1 MLYELTMSIVPETR
15 YARAGEINIAY
26 NVVGEG
32 PLDLVFVPDWLTN
45 LELQWELPQSAR
57 FLQRLASFS
66 RLIVFDKRGTG
77 LSDPVPLMELP
88 TLEEWMD
95 DVRVGMDAAGSQR
108 AALFAFGAAGPMCM
122 LFAASSPHR
131 TSALVLFETF
141 ARMRR
146 AADYPAGIP
155 DRLADGVLAWVD
167 QGWGTGT
174 MVDLFAPSGAAD
186 SHLQETLGRVQRQAA
201 SPGTAA
207 AMMRLIVETDVRAV
221 LPTISVPTLVVH
233 RAEDSF
239 VRPAHA
245 RYLADSIAGAR
256 LAEVPGRDYLYF
268 VGDPD
273 PVLDEVQE
281 FLTGVRE
288 VAVPDRSLLTVLFTD
303 VADSTRRA
311 AELGD
316 RGWRDVL
323 ESHHAIVRRQLERYR
338 GHEVDTAGDG
348 FFATFDGPARAIR
361 CARATTEAVRSLGL
375 EVRAGVHT
383 GECEVIGEKVGGI
396 AVHVGARVASLASAG
411 EVLVSST
418 VRDLVAGSGIS
429 FTDRGMH
436 HLKGIPDEWRLFTVD
451 RA

>member
-1 MLYELTMSIVPETR
+1 
-15 YARAGEINIAY
+15 
-26 NVVGEG
+26 
-32 PLDLVFVPDWLTN
+32 
-45 LELQWELPQSAR
+45 
-57 FLQRLASFS
+57 
-66 RLIVFDKRGTG
+66 
-77 LSDPVPLMELP
+77 
-88 TLEEWMD
+88 
-95 DVRVGMDAAGSQR
+95 
-108 AALFAFGAAGPMCM
+108 
-122 LFAASSPHR
+122 
-131 TSALVLFETF
+131 
-141 ARMRR
+141 
-146 AADYPAGIP
+146 
-155 DRLADGVLAWVD
+155 
-167 QGWGTGT
+167 
-174 MVDLFAPSGAAD
+174 MVDLFAPGAAAD